1 MAALPNPETITSR
14 LPRPVTPPRSRIFSV
29 DAVRGAVM
37 ILMAIDHTRD
47 FINSAA
53 MQFLPTDLSKTTA
66 ALFFTRWI
74 THFCAP
80 VFAFTAGIGAFFW
93 AQRKTKAELSRFLV
107 TRGLWLMLLEVTVL
121 RFILFLDIRFT
132 HATFLLTVLWML
144 GLSMVLLAALVHL
157 PPRLLAGLSLAVIAA
172 HNLFD
177 HVQAAQFGRAAWVW
191 DVLHQQGAF
200 AVGGNTVVV
209 AYPLVPWFAVMACG
223 YCLGPVFL
231 WDEARRRRFLLR
243 LGAALSAGFI
253 ALRLLNVY
261 GDPFRWSVAPAGR
274 SSTLF
279 TLLSFLNT
287 TKYPPSLDFLLMTLG
302 PALLAMAW
310 LERAR
315 LSSASPLIVF
325 GRVPFLYFM
334 VHLAVIHA
342 IAIAMNFVRYG
353 NTRFLLTPAPS
364 MGGSPQMFPS
374 DYGFPL
380 WLVYAV
386 WIVVLVML
394 YPLCR
399 RYAQLKQQRRAWW
412 LSYL

>member
-1 MAALPNPETITSR
+1 MAALPNPTPTTFG
-14 LPRPVTPPRSRIFSV
+14 LPRPITPPRSRIFSV

-37 ILMAIDHTRD
+37 VLMALDHTRD

-53 MQFLPTDLSKTTA
+53 MRFLPTDLSQTTA
-66 ALFFTRWI
+66 PIFFTRWI

-80 VFAFTAGIGAFFW
+80 VFAFTAGMGAFFW
-93 AQRKTKAELSRFLV
+93 AQRKTKAELSWFLV

-121 RFILFLDIRFT
+121 RFILFLDVRFIQ
-132 HATFLLTVLWML
+132 ATFLLTVLWML
-144 GLSMVLLAALVHL
+144 GLSMVVLAALVHL
-157 PPRLLAGLSLAVIAA
+157 SPKLLAVLSIVVIAA

-177 HVQAAQFGRAAWVW
+177 HVQGAQFGHAAWVW
-191 DVLHQQGAF
+191 DILHQQGAF
-200 AVGGNTVVV
+200 AAGENTVVV

-231 WDEARRRRFLLR
+231 WDGNRRRRFLLT
-243 LGAALSAGFI
+243 LGAGLSASFVVI
-253 ALRLLNVY
+253 RLLNTY
-261 GDPFRWSVAPAGR
+261 GDPATRVAERTG
-274 SSTLF
+274 LF
-279 TLLSFLNT
+279 TVMSFLNT

-302 PALLAMAW
+302 PALIAIAW

-315 LSSASPLIVF
+315 LSSTNPLIVF

-334 VHLAVIHA
+334 VHLALIHA
-342 IAIAMNFVRYG
+342 LAIATSFVRYG
-353 NTRFLLTPAPS
+353 NTRFLFTPAPS
-364 MGGSPQMFPS
+364 MGGSAQMFPP
-374 DYGFPL
+374 DYGFSL
-380 WLVYAV
+380 WAVYAV
-386 WIVVLVML
+386 WIVVLAML